1 MFAVQFL
8 HKEIIMNENQ
18 EKQDLPLIEWMQED
32 QHEDWVE
39 MMKDS
44 AVIPFATALW
54 A

>member
-1 MFAVQFL
+1 M
-8 HKEIIMNENQ
+8 KNQ
-18 EKQDLPLIEWMQED
+18 DDKQKKMLSLDEWMKEE

-39 MMKDS
+39 MMKES

>member
-1 MFAVQFL
+1 
-8 HKEIIMNENQ
+8 MNENQ
-18 EKQDLPLIEWMQED
+18 ETQDLPLIEWMQED

>member
-1 MFAVQFL
+1 
-8 HKEIIMNENQ
+8 MNNQ
-18 EKQDLPLIEWMQED
+18 DDKQQLSLEEWMKEE

>member
-1 MFAVQFL
+1 MQT
-8 HKEIIMNENQ
+8 NEMMTNLDDNQ
-18 EKQDLPLIEWMQED
+18 KQQLSLGEWMKEE